1 MLARLPKQLMGHAI
15 RGIRTR
21 LGMSQT
27 AFAAALG
34 MPGSHA
40 LVSSWER
47 GKAQPD
53 YGLLAKIATMGV
65 VDVMASAEAQPTV
78 VEGMTSREM
87 IELQNLLRRMELLM
101 GQARAIVERA
111 GQRAIEE
118 AEEADE
124 VTTVIEVHSEVSRS
138 SKSAGASDDDS
149 AGKPRPRKAT
159 PKKRAPARS
168 GAGEGGS

>member
-65 VDVMASAEAQPTV
+65 VDVMASAEAQPAV

-87 IELQNLLRRMELLM
+87 IELQNLLRRMELLL
-101 GQARAIVERA
+101 GQARAIVDRA
-111 GQRAIEE
+111 GERAIEE
-118 AEEADE
+118 AEEAAE
-124 VTTVIEVHSEVSRS
+124 VTTVIEVHSEVS
-138 SKSAGASDDDS
+138 KSGAAAGAA
-149 AGKPRPRKAT
+149 AGGDAGRPRPRKA
-159 PKKRAPARS
+159 PKKRATAKS
-168 GAGEGGS
+168 GAGESAGS